1 MTRRDDLREI
11 DRALHRIT
19 RIGRGRTAAAL
30 RASRSGVDLTRTG
43 VAVLAALVQ
52 RGALR
57 PTALAEHAD
66 AEPAIVTREM
76 RVLTAQGFVRSEPD
90 PSDGRARLIE
100 ITDRRSRRR
109 SAAIATPSTR
119 SSRRRSRSGPRP
131 SSQTF
136 VRRSSESQ
144 RTSRAPRRP
153 RRSLE
158 SRPVGKTS
166 NGGDHGTTAGSSRD
180 HHRRR

>member
-100 ITDRRSRRR
+100 ITDRGRAAFGRYRDAIDEIIAETFSKW
-109 SAAIATPSTR
+109 SASELADLRQTLERVAEDFA
-119 SSRRRSRSGPRP
+119 RP
-131 SSQTF
+131 SAS
-136 VRRSSESQ
+136 RGDRS
-144 RTSRAPRRP
+144 
-153 RRSLE
+153 
-158 SRPVGKTS
+158 
-166 NGGDHGTTAGSSRD
+166 NHGR
-180 HHRRR
+180 